1 MLNEGHIEARSH
13 IEACPRRII
22 HIDMDAF
29 YAAVEQRDR
38 PELRGRPVAI
48 GSASDR
54 GVVLT
59 TREQAKKLLREQLT
73 GPSLVDEL
81 VADRREAAHRDDT
94 A

>member
-1 MLNEGHIEARSH
+1 MVPA
-13 IEACPRRII
+13 
-22 HIDMDAF
+22 
-29 YAAVEQRDR
+29 
-38 PELRGRPVAI
+38 ELRVRQQWDQGTPLLFI
-48 GSASDR
+48 ETDR

-81 VADRREAAHRDDT
+81 VADRRETARRDDT

>member
-1 MLNEGHIEARSH
+1 MVPA
-13 IEACPRRII
+13 
-22 HIDMDAF
+22 
-29 YAAVEQRDR
+29 
-38 PELRGRPVAI
+38 ELRVRQQWEQGTPLLFI
-48 GSASDR
+48 ETDR